1 VLESRTIPNKGAM
14 NPIETV
20 GLKALM
26 ERTRG
31 RPSVVVGVIDGP
43 IAVEHLDLAD
53 RQVRQ
58 ISGKAPVAC
67 FNIRSAA
74 CVHGTF
80 VLGMLAAKRD
90 SIAPSICP
98 DCTFLIRPIFSEV
111 VSGAG
116 PSSTP
121 DELAAA
127 ILETVDGGAGILNLS
142 VDLVETSS
150 SAYSQLDDALSYAAK
165 RGVLVVAAAGN
176 RGMVGGS
183 ALTQH
188 PWVLPVVASDNTGQP
203 AARSDLGG
211 SIGKRGLMAPGESIT
226 SLGADGR
233 PLSLS
238 GTSGATPFVTG
249 ALALLFSEFP
259 RSSASQVK
267 YAVMRSAGPR
277 RGSIV
282 PPMLNAWAAYQ
293 RLAQLPVA
301 TCQG

>member
-1 VLESRTIPNKGAM
+1 M
-14 NPIETV
+14 DPIEAV
-20 GLKALM
+20 GLRALM
-26 ERTRG
+26 KRTRG
-31 RPSVVVGVIDGP
+31 RQSVVVGVIDGP
-43 IAVEHLDLAD
+43 IAQAHLDLAG

-58 ISGKAPVAC
+58 ISWKTPAAC

-80 VLGMLAAKRD
+80 VIGILAAKRD
-90 SIAPSICP
+90 SIAPAICP
-98 DCTFLIRPIFSEV
+98 ECTFLIRPIFSEV

-127 ILETVDGGAGILNLS
+127 ILETVDGGAGVLNLS
-142 VDLVETSS
+142 VDLVET
-150 SAYSQLDDALSYAAK
+150 YSNGYSRLDDALSYAAK

-183 ALTQH
+183 ALTRH
-188 PWVLPVVASDNTGQP
+188 PWVLPVVASDKTGKP

-211 SIGKRGLMAPGESIT
+211 SIGKWGLMAPGENIT

-238 GTSGATPFVTG
+238 GTSGAAPFVTG

-259 RSSASQVK
+259 KASASQVK
-267 YAVMRSAGPR
+267 HAVMRSAGSR
-277 RGSIV
+277 RGGIV

-293 RLAQLPVA
+293 SLAQLPAA